1 MSKPLL
7 VELYTE
13 ELPPKALKK
22 LGVAFASGI
31 AAGLKQRGLLE
42 KDEHSVYATP
52 RRLAALFAAVL
63 DKGADRP
70 VEEKLMPLAVARGAD
85 GKASPALEKKLAA
98 AGRAHLAALFPDG
111 RDGPDAFA
119 VKKDGKAE
127 FVYLQTLAKG
137 QPLAR
142 ALEEALAEAI
152 EKLPIPKVMTYQ
164 LPDGIT
170 TVKFVRPAHGLVA
183 LHGDAVVD
191 ISALGLK
198 AGRIS
203 HGHRFLGQSDITLD
217 NATAYE
223 TVLKDAGKVIAS
235 FDQRRVLIETQL
247 KAKAAGLGAS
257 LGANPD
263 EYAGLLDEVT
273 ALVEWPVVYVAGFDR
288 AFLEVPQECLILTM
302 RTNQKYF
309 PLFDSAGKL
318 TEKFLIVSN
327 MQVADPVNII
337 SGNQRVVR
345 PRLEDARFFYNQ
357 DRRERLET
365 RVPRL
370 GKVVY
375 HNKLGTQL
383 ERVERVQLLAGKIAR
398 ALNADTAQAERAAWL
413 AKADLVT
420 GMVGEFPE
428 LQGVMGRYYARHD
441 GEPAA
446 VADAIA
452 EHYQPRFAGDRLP
465 EHPVSCAVAL
475 ADKLETLAGLFGI
488 GQLPTGDRDPF
499 ALRRHA
505 LGVVRL
511 LVERDLPLKLDA
523 LVSDAFSVFA
533 KELKLADAHTDLE
546 SFVFERM
553 RGYFAEQGYSTQQID
568 AVLGLRPV
576 VVHKIPLQLAAVRAF
591 AALPEADSLAA
602 ANKRVA
608 NILRQAEGKGEAGRD
623 AEAKLL
629 QEPAERALFEAL
641 KNASATATPLF
652 ERGDYTGYLKTFA
665 VLKTPVDAFFD
676 GVMVMAEDAALRRNR
691 IALLA
696 DLQREMNR
704 IADIAKLAA

>member
-1 MSKPLL
+1 MSRPLL

-13 ELPPKALKK
+13 ELPPKALRK
-22 LGVAFASGI
+22 LGEAFAGGI

-42 KDEHSVYATP
+42 RDGHTVFATP
-52 RRLAALFAAVL
+52 RRLAVMFDAVL
-63 DKGADRP
+63 DKGLDQP
-70 VEEKLMPLAVARGAD
+70 VEQKLMPLDVVRKPNGPA
-85 GKASPALEKKLAA
+85 ALEKKLAA
-98 AGRAHLAALFPDG
+98 MGRGHMAALFPDG
-111 RDGPDAFA
+111 RDGSDAF
-119 VKKDGKAE
+119 VIKKDGKAE
-127 FVYLQTLAKG
+127 FVYLQMLAMG

-142 ALEEALAEAI
+142 ALEESLEEAI
-152 EKLPIPKVMTYQ
+152 NKLPIPKVMTYQ
-164 LPDGIT
+164 LSDGLT

-183 LHGDAVVD
+183 LHGSEVINV
-191 ISALGLK
+191 SVLGLT
-198 AGRIS
+198 AGRIT
-203 HGHRFLGQSDITLD
+203 HGHRFLGTADIALKSASD
-217 NATAYE
+217 YE
-223 TVLKDAGKVIAS
+223 TGLQEAGKVIAA
-235 FDQRRVLIETQL
+235 FDKRRALIETRLQTQ
-247 KAKAAGLGAS
+247 AKALNAGLG
-257 LGANPD
+257 
-263 EYAGLLDEVT
+263 EYSNLLDEVT
-273 ALVEWPVVYVAGFDR
+273 ALVEWPVVYTASFDE

-309 PLFDSAGKL
+309 PLFDAAGRL
-318 TEKFLIVSN
+318 THRFLIVSN
-327 MQVADPVNII
+327 MQVADPANIV

-357 DRRERLET
+357 DRKERLET

-383 ERVERVQLLAGKIAR
+383 ERVARVQLLAGKIAR
-398 ALNADTAQAERAAWL
+398 LLKVDAAQAERAAWL

-428 LQGVMGRYYARHD
+428 LQGIMGRYYAQHD

-452 EHYQPRFAGDRLP
+452 DHYLPRFAGDRLP

-475 ADKLETLAGLFGI
+475 ADKLETLTGLFGI

-505 LGVVRL
+505 LGVIRIL
-511 LVERDLPLKLDA
+511 IERDLPLSLHA
-523 LVSDAFSVFA
+523 LINDAFSVFDRA
-533 KELKLADAHTDLE
+533 LGLGQVHTDLQT
-546 SFVFERM
+546 FFFERM
-553 RGYFAEQGYSTQQID
+553 RSYFADAGYSAHEID
-568 AVLGLRPV
+568 AVLSLQPQAV
-576 VVHKIPLQLAAVRAF
+576 NLIPLQLTAVRAF
-591 AALPEADSLAA
+591 AALPESVSLAA

-623 AEAKLL
+623 ADAKLL
-629 QEPAERALFEAL
+629 QEPAERALFDAL
-641 KNASATATPLF
+641 KKASATATPLY

-665 VLKTPVDAFFD
+665 VLKAPVDAFFD

-696 DLQREMNR
+696 DLQHEMNR
-704 IADIAKLAA
+704 IADISKLAA

>member
-1 MSKPLL
+1 MSQPLL
-7 VELYTE
+7 IELHTE
-13 ELPPKALKK
+13 ELPPKALKR
-22 LGVAFASGI
+22 LGEAFAAGI

-42 KDEHSVYATP
+42 KDEHTVYATP
-52 RRLAALFAAVL
+52 RRLAVLFATVL

-70 VEEKLMPLAVARGAD
+70 VEEKLMPLAVARGPD
-85 GKASPALEKKLAA
+85 GKAGPALEKKLAA
-98 AGRAHLAALFPDG
+98 IGKPQLAKLFPDG
-111 RDGPDAFA
+111 RDGADAFV

-127 FVYLQTLAKG
+127 FVYLQTLALG

-142 ALEEALAEAI
+142 ALEEALTEAI

-164 LPDGIT
+164 LPDGIS

-183 LHGDAVVD
+183 LHGKAVVD
-191 ISALGLK
+191 VTALGLK
-198 AGRIS
+198 AGHVC
-203 HGHRFLGQSDITLD
+203 HGHRFLGASGI
-217 NATAYE
+217 E
-223 TVLKDAGKVIAS
+223 LKDAAEYESRLQDSGRVVAS
-235 FDQRRVLIETQL
+235 FDKRRALIEGQL
-247 KAKAAGLGAS
+247 KAKAAELGAS
-257 LGANPD
+257 LGD
-263 EYAGLLDEVT
+263 YALLLDEVT
-273 ALVEWPVVYVAGFDR
+273 ALVEWPVVYVAGFDP

-309 PLFDSAGKL
+309 PLFDSAGRL
-318 TEKFLIVSN
+318 THRFLIVSN
-327 MQVADPVNII
+327 MQVADPVNIV

-383 ERVERVQLLAGKIAR
+383 ERVERVQLLAGRIAR
-398 ALNADTAQAERAAWL
+398 ALGADAMAAERAAWL

-428 LQGVMGRYYARHD
+428 LQGIMGRYYAQHD

-505 LGVVRL
+505 LGVIRMI
-511 LVERDLPLKLDA
+511 VEKNLPLA
-523 LVSDAFSVFA
+523 LATLADDAFAVFP
-533 KELKLADAHTDLE
+533 KELKLADARNDLKG
-546 SFVFERM
+546 FIFERM
-553 RGYFAEQGYSTQQID
+553 RGYFADAGYSAQEID
-568 AVLGLRPV
+568 AVLSLSPDDLNQV
-576 VVHKIPLQLAAVRAF
+576 PLKLAAVRAF
-591 AALPEADSLAA
+591 SALPEAKDLAA
-602 ANKRVA
+602 ANKRVLNIINKNEDIRHKFVAPQRKLMKEAAELALMDGVEKLSPIAERHFKAGEYKEALQVLA
-608 NILRQAEGKGEAGRD
+608 NIK
-623 AEAKLL
+623 
-629 QEPAERALFEAL
+629 
-641 KNASATATPLF
+641 
-652 ERGDYTGYLKTFA
+652 
-665 VLKTPVDAFFD
+665 PVVDRFFNE
-676 GVMVMAEDAALRRNR
+676 VMVMVDETAIRNNRAAL
-691 IALLA
+691 
-696 DLQREMNR
+696 LQQLGTLMNR
-704 IADIAKLAA
+704 VADISKLAA

>member
-22 LGVAFASGI
+22 LGEAFASGI
-31 AAGLKQRGLLE
+31 AAGLKQRGLLD
-42 KDEHSVYATP
+42 KDDCTVYATP
-52 RRLAALFAAVL
+52 RRLAVLFAAVL

-70 VEEKLMPLAVARGAD
+70 VEEKLMPLAVARGPD

-98 AGRAHLAALFPDG
+98 AGRAALAKLFPDG
-111 RDGPDAFA
+111 RDGADAF
-119 VKKDGKAE
+119 VIKKDGKAE
-127 FVYLQTLAKG
+127 FVYLQTLALG
-137 QPLAR
+137 QSLAR
-142 ALEEALAEAI
+142 ALEESIAEAI

-183 LHGDAVVD
+183 LHGTEVVAV
-191 ISALGLK
+191 SALGLK
-198 AGRIS
+198 AGRVT
-203 HGHRFLGQSDITLD
+203 HGHRFLGQADIELD
-217 NATAYE
+217 AATGYE
-223 TVLKDAGKVIAS
+223 AVLKDSGKVIAS
-235 FDQRRVLIETQL
+235 FEERRSLIDRQL
-247 KAKAAGLGAS
+247 LGKAKELGAS
-257 LGANPD
+257 LGD
-263 EYAGLLDEVT
+263 YAGLLDEVT
-273 ALVEWPVVYVAGFDR
+273 ALVEWPVVYIAEFDP

-309 PLFDSAGKL
+309 PLFDATGKL
-318 TEKFLIVSN
+318 THRFLIVSN
-327 MQVADPVNII
+327 MQVANPVNIV

-370 GKVVY
+370 EKVVY

-383 ERVERVQLLAGKIAR
+383 QRVQRVQLLAGKIAR
-398 ALNADTAQAERAAWL
+398 LLKADAAQAERAAWL

-428 LQGVMGRYYARHD
+428 LQGVMGRYYAQHD
-441 GEPAA
+441 GEPAP
-446 VADAIA
+446 VANAIA

-505 LGVVRL
+505 LGVIRMA
-511 LVERDLPLKLDA
+511 VERNLPLA
-523 LVSDAFSVFA
+523 LTTLVDDAFAVFP
-533 KELKLADAHTDLE
+533 KDLKLADARNDLKG
-546 SFVFERM
+546 FIFERM
-553 RGYFAEQGYSTQQID
+553 RGYFTDAGYSAQEID
-568 AVLGLRPV
+568 AVLSLYPDDLNQV
-576 VVHKIPLQLAAVRAF
+576 PLKLAAVRAF
-591 AALPEADSLAA
+591 SALPEAKDLAA
-602 ANKRVA
+602 ANKRVLNIINKNEDIRHKFVAPERKLMKEAAELALMDGVEKLSPVAERHFKAGEYKEALQLLA
-608 NILRQAEGKGEAGRD
+608 NIK
-623 AEAKLL
+623 
-629 QEPAERALFEAL
+629 
-641 KNASATATPLF
+641 
-652 ERGDYTGYLKTFA
+652 
-665 VLKTPVDAFFD
+665 PVVDRFFNE
-676 GVMVMAEDAALRRNR
+676 VMVMVDDAAIRNNR
-691 IALLA
+691 AALL
-696 DLQREMNR
+696 QRLGSLMNR
-704 IADIAKLAA
+704 VADISKLAA

>member
-22 LGVAFASGI
+22 LGDAFAAGI
-31 AAGLKQRGLLE
+31 AAGLKQRGLL
-42 KDEHSVYATP
+42 DRDDCTVYATP
-52 RRLAALFAAVL
+52 RRLAVLFAAVL

-98 AGRAHLAALFPDG
+98 GGRAALAKLFPDG
-111 RDGPDAFA
+111 RDGADAF
-119 VKKDGKAE
+119 VIRKDGKAE
-127 FVYLQTLAKG
+127 FVYLQTLALG
-137 QPLAR
+137 QPLAQ

-170 TVKFVRPAHGLVA
+170 SVKFVRPAHGLVA
-183 LHGDAVVD
+183 LHGAEVVAV
-191 ISALGLK
+191 SALGLK
-198 AGRIS
+198 AGRVT
-203 HGHRFLGQSDITLD
+203 HGHRFLGQADIGLD
-217 NATAYE
+217 AASGYAAALQE
-223 TVLKDAGKVIAS
+223 SGKVIAS
-235 FDQRRVLIETQL
+235 FEERRSLIEQQL
-247 KAKAAGLGAS
+247 LARAKELDAGLG
-257 LGANPD
+257 D
-263 EYAGLLDEVT
+263 YAGLLDEVT
-273 ALVEWPVVYVAGFDR
+273 ALVEWPVVYVAEFDL

-309 PLFDSAGKL
+309 PLFDGAGKL
-318 TEKFLIVSN
+318 THRFLIVSN
-327 MQVADPVNII
+327 MQVDDPSNIV

-370 GKVVY
+370 EKVVY

-383 ERVERVQLLAGKIAR
+383 QRVQRVQLLAGKIAR
-398 ALNADTAQAERAAWL
+398 LLQADAAQAERAAWL

-428 LQGVMGRYYARHD
+428 LQGVMGRYYAQHD
-441 GEPAA
+441 GEPVP

-505 LGVVRL
+505 LGVIRL

-523 LVSDAFSVFA
+523 LITDAFSVFA

-546 SFVFERM
+546 TFVFERM

-568 AVLGLRPV
+568 AVLSLRPV

-591 AALPEADSLAA
+591 AALPEAGSLAA

-608 NILRQAEGKGEAGRD
+608 NILKQAETKSEAGQD

-641 KNASATATPLF
+641 KNASAAATPLF

>member
-22 LGVAFASGI
+22 LGAAFASGI

-42 KDEHSVYATP
+42 RDEHTVYATP
-52 RRLAALFAAVL
+52 RRLAVLFAAVL
-63 DKGADRP
+63 DRGADQP
-70 VEEKLMPLAVARGAD
+70 IEQKLMPLDVVKKNGT
-85 GKASPALEKKLAA
+85 ASLEKKLASL
-98 AGRAHLAALFPDG
+98 GRAHMAALFPDG
-111 RDGPDAFA
+111 RDGSDAF
-119 VKKDGKAE
+119 VIKKEGKSE
-127 FVYLQTLAKG
+127 FIYLQMLSLG

-142 ALEEALAEAI
+142 ALDESLQEAI

-164 LPDGIT
+164 LSDGIT
-170 TVKFVRPAHGLVA
+170 TAKFVRPAHGLVA
-183 LHGDAVVD
+183 LHGSDIVD
-191 ISALGLK
+191 FTAWDLGLK
-198 AGRIS
+198 AGRIT
-203 HGHRFLGQSDITLD
+203 HGHRFLGEADIELNNAIEYESRLLD
-217 NATAYE
+217 T
-223 TVLKDAGKVIAS
+223 GKVVAS
-235 FDQRRVLIETQL
+235 FDKRRDLIENQL
-247 KAKAAGLGAS
+247 KAKAGELGFS
-257 LGANPD
+257 LGANPGD
-263 EYAGLLDEVT
+263 YAGLLDEVA
-273 ALVEWPVVYVAGFDR
+273 ALVEWPVVYVAGFDP

-309 PLFDSAGKL
+309 PLFDGAGKL
-318 TEKFLIVSN
+318 TSRFLIVSN
-327 MQVADPVNII
+327 MQVTDPVNIV

-357 DRRERLET
+357 DRKERLET

-383 ERVERVQLLAGKIAR
+383 ERVARVQLLAGKIAR
-398 ALNADTAQAERAAWL
+398 LLKVDAAQAERAAWL

-428 LQGVMGRYYARHD
+428 LQGIMGRYYAQHD
-441 GEPAA
+441 AEPAA

-452 EHYQPRFAGDRLP
+452 DHYLPRFAGDRLP

-475 ADKLETLAGLFGI
+475 ADKLETLTGLFGI

-505 LGVVRL
+505 LGVIRIL
-511 LVERDLPLKLDA
+511 IERDLPLSLHD
-523 LVSDAFSVFA
+523 LINDAFSVFDRA
-533 KELKLADAHTDLE
+533 LGLGQVHTDLQT
-546 SFVFERM
+546 FFFERM
-553 RGYFAEQGYSTQQID
+553 RSYFADAGYSAHEID
-568 AVLGLRPV
+568 AVLSLHPQAV
-576 VVHKIPLQLAAVRAF
+576 NLIPLQLTAVRAF
-591 AALPEADSLAA
+591 AALPESVSLAA

-623 AEAKLL
+623 ADAKLL
-629 QEPAERALFEAL
+629 QEPAERALFDAL
-641 KNASATATPLF
+641 KKASATATPLF

-665 VLKTPVDAFFD
+665 VLKAPVDAFFD
-676 GVMVMAEDAALRRNR
+676 GVMVMVEDAALRRNR

-696 DLQREMNR
+696 DLQHEMNR
-704 IADIAKLAA
+704 IADISKLAA